1 MGFAERFALVTLC
14 ATAVLIVPSTP
25 AEELT

>member
-1 MGFAERFALVTLC
+1 MGFAERFTLVTLC
-14 ATAVLIVPSTP
+14 ATAALSAPSTP